1 MSYFCLMNKTFSA
14 LLFATLYFTT
24 PAQAESVPYT
34 QYKSDHL
41 STKKIKGTCDTL
53 TIDTFREG
61 YLFPVTVDD
70 INNTD
75 GNAGAMLELFVD
87 KIYSSH
93 VKPVGV
99 SSEYIRRQILDLNP
113 DFLGRTFHRGDV
125 LYFERGLVEKSRDSN
140 FWCNLLLSTKNL

>member
-1 MSYFCLMNKTFSA
+1 MNTIIPA
-14 LLFATLYFTT
+14 LLSVNLYFLP
-24 PAQAESVPYT
+24 PAQVQNIPHT

-41 STKKIKGTCDTL
+41 STQKIKGTCSTL

-61 YLFPVTVDD
+61 NLFPVTADD

-93 VKPVGV
+93 VTPIGV
-99 SSEYIRRQILDLNP
+99 SSEYIRRQILELNP
-113 DFLGRTFHRGDV
+113 DFLGRTFRPGEF
-125 LYFERGLVEKSRDSN
+125 LYFERCLVEKSRDSN
-140 FWCNLLLSTKNL
+140 LWCSLFSKL